1 MAEKKNLEEWL
12 NQLEQSS
19 MFHLSLCSKELF
31 HSNFLYWLSI
41 KDWEVFMSVMHSL
54 AEEEKFWWEDAGFKH
69 SDDPQDNDIEV
80 RRESRNFDLSIFVRT
95 QKSTADKQQ
104 EDADEKGRKDVW
116 VPVFLL
122 ENKMKSLPRHEQLQ
136 EYVRKAFNDW
146 KRGKDN
152 KQIDILWQQQPI
164 SFVLLSLYL
173 PSDTLNLCKCN
184 HQYIYGSKNKKLKI
198 DLECSWIAKDYGQ
211 LYNILFNQ
219 NLQQSYS
226 LDQQILNDYC
236 KFIQAL
242 HEIAQTDWKVLPKD
256 DFVQKIYPWA
266 QKDYLGDRQTRLR
279 IDDIRQKVH
288 YAQLQSMLEKKLEDA
303 GVEAKHVSEDKK
315 APIWFAT
322 NFAHNIGILEVSIK
336 FPKGEDGSIF
346 LQLQGNSYCH
356 AFCKEGGASEQMLKF
371 KDRLDLLMEF
381 EEDVKTTSKF
391 PSLLNTNELHPG
403 GINSRAKK
411 KQHFKNFKYYSDNF
425 IYQNVLIPQGVTV
438 ENVID
443 AMVEDTK
450 RCMSLWG
457 V

>member
-1 MAEKKNLEEWL
+1 MAEKKFLEEWL
-12 NQLEQSS
+12 DQLEQSS
-19 MFHLSLCSKELF
+19 MFHLSLGSKELF

-41 KDWEVFMSVMHSL
+41 KDWDVFMSVMHSL
-54 AEEEKFWWEDAGFKH
+54 AGEDHFWWEDAGFVH

-95 QKSTADKQQ
+95 QKSTTDKQQ
-104 EDADEKGRKDVW
+104 EDADEKGKKDVW
-116 VPVFLL
+116 VPVFVL

-184 HQYIYGSKNKKLKI
+184 HRYIYGSKTKKQKI
-198 DLECSWIAKDYGQ
+198 ELECSWIAKDYGQ
-211 LYNILFNQ
+211 LYDILCNQ
-219 NLQQSYS
+219 NLQQSDS

-236 KFIQAL
+236 KFTHAL
-242 HEIAQTDWKVLPKD
+242 HEIVQTDWKVLPTD

-266 QKDYLGDRQTRLR
+266 QKDYRGDRQTKLR

-303 GVEAKHVSEDKK
+303 DIKAKHVSEDKK
-315 APIWFAT
+315 FPIWFAT

-336 FPKGEDGSIF
+336 FPRGEGSSIF

-356 AFCKEGGASEQMLKF
+356 AFCKDGGAAQRMLEL
-371 KDRLDLLMEF
+371 KDRLEPLMEF
-381 EEDVKTTSKF
+381 EEDKSETDKYPTR
-391 PSLLNTNELHPG
+391 LNTKDLHPG
-403 GINSRAKK
+403 GVNNRAKDK
-411 KQHFKNFKYYSDNF
+411 PSLRNFKYFGDNF

-450 RCMSLWG
+450 RCMSL
-457 V
+457 

>member
-1 MAEKKNLEEWL
+1 MAENKELDKWL
-12 NQLEQSS
+12 DQLEQSS
-19 MFHLSLCSKELF
+19 MFHLSLGSKELF

-41 KDWEVFMSVMHSL
+41 KDWDVFMSVMHSL
-54 AEEEKFWWEDAGFKH
+54 AGEDHFWWEDAGFKH
-69 SDDPQDNDIEV
+69 SDDPQENDIEV

-95 QKSTADKQQ
+95 QKSDIDKQQ

-116 VPVFLL
+116 VPVFVL
-122 ENKMKSLPRHEQLQ
+122 ENKIKSLPRHEQLQ

-146 KRGKDN
+146 KKGKDN

-184 HQYIYGSKNKKLKI
+184 HQYIYGSKNKKQKI
-198 DLECSWIAKDYGQ
+198 ELECSWIAKDYGQ
-211 LYNILFNQ
+211 LYDILCNQ
-219 NLQQSYS
+219 NLQQSDS

-236 KFIQAL
+236 KFTHAL
-242 HEIAQTDWKVLPKD
+242 HEIAQTDWKVLPTD

-266 QKDYLGDRQTRLR
+266 QKDYRGDRQTRLR

-288 YAQLQSMLEKKLEDA
+288 YAQLQSILEKKLEEA
-303 GVEAKHVSEDKK
+303 HIEAKHVSEDKK
-315 APIWFAT
+315 FPITFAT

-336 FPKGEDGSIF
+336 FQKNEDCKFF

-356 AFCKEGGASEQMLKF
+356 AFCKEGGAAKKMLKLKEKLELF
-371 KDRLDLLMEF
+371 MEF
-381 EEDVKTTSKF
+381 EEDTKTTDKY
-391 PSLLNTNELHPG
+391 PALLNTKELHPG
-403 GINSRAKK
+403 GVNSRAKNK
-411 KQHFKNFKYYSDNF
+411 PSLRNFKYYSDNF

-443 AMVEDTK
+443 AIVEDTK
-450 RCMSLWG
+450 RCLSLND
-457 V
+457 